1 MTTATE
7 PQPITD
13 CQRRVYDAIVG
24 YIEQFGYAPSVRDL
38 CRLTDISSPNGV
50 TTHLKVLEARG
61 WITRSQRQARTI
73 RPIGGVR

>member
-13 CQRRVYDAIVG
+13 SQRRVYDAIVG
-24 YIEQFGYAPSVRDL
+24 YIEEFGYSPSVRDL
-38 CRLTDISSPNGV
+38 CRLCGISSPNGV
-50 TTHLKVLEARG
+50 NIHLAALESRG
-61 WITRSQRQARTI
+61 WITRNQRQARTI